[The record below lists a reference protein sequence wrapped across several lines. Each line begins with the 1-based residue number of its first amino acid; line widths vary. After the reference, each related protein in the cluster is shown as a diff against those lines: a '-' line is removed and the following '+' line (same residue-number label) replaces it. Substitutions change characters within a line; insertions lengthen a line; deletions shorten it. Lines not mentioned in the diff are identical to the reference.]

1 MIRIQERQQQYQQPA
16 CGTSTGCNQHDT
28 MHSTSSVGS
37 SIAGGRRHPRTCFV
51 YLFLIFIPV
60 LYLDI
65 LQHLSH
71 SHSGT
76 TFCGRLDTNADL
88 RQKTARESQLK
99 TVATSFTTTTSS
111 SSSFFC
117 QAAAEPAR
125 SRLHARKA
133 STSDAN
139 IVEEDTNLN
148 MDRPY
153 DPEYI
158 RPLNDD
164 PGYYGA
170 TKQEQIIFGPDEDI
184 NSPVPSP
191 HKLKE
196 AEGHETDPT
205 ETTQAQIATPA
216 IAESV
221 PKRYLMVDFKL
232 EMGIGEVK
240 TAIEHA
246 LYAAHLVQRALVLP
260 PSLYFRGCVN
270 ERLCNR
276 MHKEEEFLRQNGE
289 EVVPGKRWAIPI
301 ERIYDIKK
309 MRQHVD
315 VVLMDDWVKM
325 MIERERKGTGI
336 EVTAESISSGLEWL
350 KVNRQFTY
358 RAANHDE
365 LLRQFTDISFHEQDI
380 YKFLYESM
388 GEVLDSRVG
397 FEDNTPGTIYSYP
410 DSFSRNLNFTWRWD
424 INDTGASYIG
434 FVETFAPMEQ
444 EVLYLCGGITKYG
457 KQMLKFGT
465 DAARDAFED
474 VSMEW
479 VQFSSDLRVAAD
491 HLIRNLLK
499 FTGGRN
505 FLAVHYR
512 RGLEFLHA
520 EIPGAPV
527 HLQRFRMGLG
537 TWDPRSTL
545 LRINALLMR
554 DRTVGRFQLEDLDE
568 WTEGVTLN
576 ENERERQESQNRII
590 QDMWD
595 SSPKRQT
602 PLDHSTR
609 ERFFFMATDERDL
622 STLNTIREQG
632 ALLLGDLMDEDFV
645 KTHLEMM
652 GFPDWYAYLD
662 QLICIKARSFLGSP
676 MSVFTGSI
684 INQRIRHNRYGRPGN
699 GWLYRPVQ

>member
-1 MIRIQERQQQYQQPA
+1 
-16 CGTSTGCNQHDT
+16 
-28 MHSTSSVGS
+28 
-37 SIAGGRRHPRTCFV
+37 
-51 YLFLIFIPV
+51 
-60 LYLDI
+60 
-65 LQHLSH
+65 
-71 SHSGT
+71 
-76 TFCGRLDTNADL
+76 
-88 RQKTARESQLK
+88 
-99 TVATSFTTTTSS
+99 
-111 SSSFFC
+111 
-117 QAAAEPAR
+117 
-125 SRLHARKA
+125 
-133 STSDAN
+133 
-139 IVEEDTNLN
+139 
-148 MDRPY
+148 MDKVY

-158 RPLNDD
+158 RSLHDD
-164 PGYYGA
+164 PGYYWA
-170 TKQEQIIFGPDEDI
+170 TEQEQIILGPDEDI

-191 HKLKE
+191 HKSKD

-205 ETTQAQIATPA
+205 ETTKAQIATPA

-240 TAIEHA
+240 SAIEHA

-270 ERLCNR
+270 ERLCKR
-276 MHKEEEFLRQNGE
+276 MYKEEDFLMQNGE
-289 EVVPGKRWAIPI
+289 EVVRGKRWAIPI
-301 ERIYDIKK
+301 GRIYDIKK

-315 VVLMDDWVKM
+315 VILMDDWVKM
-325 MIERERKGTGI
+325 MIEREQKGAGI
-336 EVTAESISSGLEWL
+336 EITTESISSGLEWL
-350 KVNRQFTY
+350 KVNQQFTY
-358 RAANHDE
+358 RPANHDE
-365 LLRQFTDISFHEQDI
+365 LLRQFRDISFHEQDI
-380 YKFLYESM
+380 YKFLYEST

-397 FEDNTPGTIYSYP
+397 FEDNTPGTIYGYP

-424 INDTGASYIG
+424 INDAGVSYIG

-444 EVLYLCGGITKYG
+444 EVLYLRGGITKYG
-457 KQMLKFGT
+457 QQMLKFGT

-474 VSMEW
+474 VSTEW
-479 VQFSSDLRVAAD
+479 VQFSSELMVAAD

-499 FTGGRN
+499 FTGGRD

-520 EIPGAPV
+520 KIPGAPV
-527 HLQRFRMGLG
+527 HLRGFRMGLG
-537 TWDPRSTL
+537 TWNPQSTL
-545 LRINALLMR
+545 LRINTLLMR
-554 DRTVGRFQLEDLDE
+554 DHTVGRFQLEDLDE

-576 ENERERQESQNRII
+576 ENERERQERQSRII
-590 QDMWD
+590 QDMLD

-622 STLNTIREQG
+622 PTLNTIREQG

-652 GFPDWYAYLD
+652 GFPDWYGYLD
-662 QLICIKARSFLGSP
+662 QLICTKARSFLGSP

-684 INQRIRHNRYGRPGN
+684 INQRIRHNRHGRLGN
-699 GWLYRPVQ
+699 GWLYRPVR